1 MYKKDRLT
9 SCIFQPADGIG
20 KKSYAAQEARPLS
33 FMDLFVVPYT
43 DGDRVCL
50 SNVAENRTQN
60 EILSRSS
67 VFFNTVWCQSELYML
82 KPRVAANETQLAI
95 LCNFSFHVLQLYVF
109 RQGRKPCLCIL
120 FWLQSVLEKSAFT
133 LKLNI

>member
-60 EILSRSS
+60 EILRCLLC
-67 VFFNTVWCQSELYML
+67 VFQHSLVSKW
-82 KPRVAANETQLAI
+82 AI
-95 LCNFSFHVLQLYVF
+95 YAQ
-109 RQGRKPCLCIL
+109 
-120 FWLQSVLEKSAFT
+120 T
-133 LKLNI
+133 